1 MIGLCYNYNMEKVV
15 AINQTHEIIKK
26 IRKNVYVKEDTFVV
40 DDLFALSL
48 DQTKG
53 SEILAVIFCD
63 SLLFSEE
70 AKVLKEYYI
79 KKAKEVYSVSEK
91 VYALISEKENC
102 AGLTVILKKK
112 KLGVSTS
119 LEEASFV
126 LINDGI
132 EQSGNLGTIF
142 RTCDAVGV
150 DLVINTNI
158 KASVYQ
164 PKVLHASRGMVLKVP
179 FINADSREV
188 MQELLTQGYTIY
200 LCEPEQGVS
209 FEKVDYQGKIA
220 IVIGC
225 ERFGIAKEWFECQH
239 QNIMIEMFGTMTS
252 LNVGVAGSIILYQ
265 AKLKRK

>member
-1 MIGLCYNYNMEKVV
+1 MGKII
-15 AINQTHEIIKK
+15 AINQTHDIIKK
-26 IRKNVYVKEDTFVV
+26 IRKNDWVKEDTFVV

-48 DQTKG
+48 DETKN
-53 SEILAVIFCD
+53 SKIVAVIFCET
-63 SLLFSEE
+63 LLFSEE
-70 AKVLKEYYI
+70 AKALQSYYVSKI
-79 KKAKEVYSVSEK
+79 DVAYSVSEK
-91 VYALISEKENC
+91 VYATISEKENC

-112 KLGVSTS
+112 S
-119 LEEASFV
+119 LALQDTLAKSSFV
-126 LINDGI
+126 LVNDGI

-142 RTCDAVGV
+142 RTADAVGV

-179 FINADSREV
+179 FINAGSREV
-188 MQELLTQGYTIY
+188 MAELLAQGYTIY
-200 LCEPEQGVS
+200 LCEPEDGVP
-209 FEKVDYQGKIA
+209 FDQVDYQGKIA

-225 ERFGIAKEWFECQH
+225 ERFGIAKEWFEGQH
-239 QNIMIEMFGTMTS
+239 KNIMIPMFGTMTS